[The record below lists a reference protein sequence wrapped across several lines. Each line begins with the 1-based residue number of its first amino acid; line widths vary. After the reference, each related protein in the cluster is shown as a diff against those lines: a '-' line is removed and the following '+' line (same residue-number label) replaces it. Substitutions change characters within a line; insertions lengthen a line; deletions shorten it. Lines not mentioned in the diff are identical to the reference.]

1 MNREPIEN
9 PFIMKKTSLI
19 LIITFLLTQFGFS
32 TSTYQPGDSMYVWAQ
47 SGLKMR
53 VEPSL
58 KGDKI
63 LTIPYGTKVQI
74 DSYQN
79 ELPEIKVRV
88 VEAQK
93 IDGTEYKS
101 FYLKGHW
108 CKVTYLDTVGYIFD
122 GYLSKMPTFQLEPYR
137 NETEILH
144 TVNESFDAYAEK
156 HFGLLQKLNFDQNP
170 ELVNTIIERRIYGN
184 GMMIE
189 EDASEGGWTQKIIL
203 PSTSFEEGF
212 LLFSL
217 KYKFEDY
224 AKSVEEDIYPAYRV
238 TKKGTKFV
246 EIEGYFQTVQIR
258 EVENVVII
266 SIEEYAGC

>member
-1 MNREPIEN
+1 
-9 PFIMKKTSLI
+9 MKRTSLI
-19 LIITFLLTQFGFS
+19 LIISFLLTQLGFS
-32 TSTYQPGDSMYVWAQ
+32 ATNYQPGDSMYVWAQ

-53 VEPSL
+53 AEPSL
-58 KGDKI
+58 KGDKV
-63 LTIPYGTKVQI
+63 LTIPYGAKIQI

-93 IDGTEYKS
+93 IDGVEYKS

-108 CKVTYLDTVGYIFD
+108 CKVTYLDTIGYIFD
-122 GYLSKMPTFQLEPYR
+122 GYLSQMPTFQLEPYR

-144 TVNESFDAYAEK
+144 TVNESFDVYAEK
-156 HFGLLQKLNFDQNP
+156 HFGLLQKNDAGQEPNFNSSI
-170 ELVNTIIERRIYGN
+170 LERRIYGN

-189 EDASEGGWTQKIIL
+189 EDASEGGWKQKIIL

-212 LLFSL
+212 LFFSL
-217 KYKFEDY
+217 KYKFEDNT
-224 AKSVEEDIYPAYRV
+224 KSVELENYPTYRV
-238 TKKGTKFV
+238 SKKGRRFI

-258 EVENVVII
+258 EVDNVVII